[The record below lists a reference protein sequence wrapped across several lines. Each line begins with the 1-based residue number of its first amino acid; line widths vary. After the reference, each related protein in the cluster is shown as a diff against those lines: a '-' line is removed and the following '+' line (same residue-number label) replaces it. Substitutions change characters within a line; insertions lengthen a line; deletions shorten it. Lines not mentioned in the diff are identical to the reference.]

1 MWTVR
6 NHWKKVIFSDETK
19 IEIGNNRKVYVWRKV
34 DERLRPECNG
44 LYQGRN
50 YKTKFSVMFW
60 GCISY
65 YGVGTLTPV
74 VGNLNSEKYINI
86 LDDNLWP
93 GIAQHFPTSHYIFQ
107 EDNAPCHVS
116 RRTNQWKT
124 ENDIPTLEWPPQSPD
139 LNIIENVWKVIK
151 TKIQRR
157 IDDIRNAEDLKT
169 VVAEI
174 WTSLQLHY
182 IRSLYDSLPRRLRVV
197 LRARGNITKY

>member
-6 NHWKKVIFSDETK
+6 NRWKKVIFSDETK
-19 IEIGNNRKVYVWRKV
+19 IEVRNNREVYVWRKV

-65 YGVGTLTPV
+65 YGVVV

-93 GIAQHFPTSHYIFQ
+93 VIAQQFPTY
-107 EDNAPCHVS
+107 S
-116 RRTNQWKT
+116 RRTMPHAMCLGLGTIQWKT

-151 TKIQRR
+151 TKVQRR

-182 IRSLYDSLPRRLRVV
+182 IRSVYDSLPRRLRVV
-197 LRARGNITKY
+197 LRARGNITK

>member
-1 MWTVR
+1 
-6 NHWKKVIFSDETK
+6 
-19 IEIGNNRKVYVWRKV
+19 
-34 DERLRPECNG
+34 
-44 LYQGRN
+44 
-50 YKTKFSVMFW
+50 MFW

-65 YGVGTLTPV
+65 YVVGTLTSV

-93 GIAQHFPTSHYIFQ
+93 VIAQHFPTSRYIFQ
-107 EDNAPCHVS
+107 EDNAHAMCLG
-116 RRTNQWKT
+116 RTNQWKT
-124 ENDIPTLEWPPQSPD
+124 ENDTPTLEWPPQSPD
-139 LNIIENVWKVIK
+139 LNIIGNVWNVIK
-151 TKIQRR
+151 TKVQRR

-182 IRSLYDSLPRRLRVV
+182 IRGLYDSLPRRLRVV